1 MADMNPTAAANTANT
16 VTPQN
21 EAEKK
26 PMFWGS
32 QEVFDNLEKFE
43 KISNPT
49 SNDFNFD
56 FWDLQSPV
64 IAEGQSTQEEQWLQQ
79 NEIAAETPV
88 QSSALSDFNF
98 DDVVNSVAEWETSTV
113 ENSQEAWTI
122 ENQEWDSIPST
133 EVSFE
138 QPNVEENPTSD
149 IQNMNLEI
157 PWEDK
162 GARTEDTN
170 LETAPIDLNIGDLPA
185 SEEKNENNEEE
196 QQSET
201 SAIEE
206 SNDFELDIP
215 AQGPSFEEDK
225 EDKPNQTEENIP
237 SFDFDFPWTWT
248 DVVNNEEK
256 NWENIDF
263 APVDDEKND
272 GNNEMLDN
280 QEEEEKQADP
290 VLEVSLDDEDTKES
304 AETEENKEEESIEKE
319 IDTQETTDEENEEN
333 KENDED
339 DEEEDESNEDEE
351 DTDEEEDEEDEDEND
366 EDEEVENKDDEQEDD
381 NDEEE
386 DAESD
391 EDEEEDADEDE
402 QEDDNNELENDNK
415 LADEQNDDLWEEV
428 VETEAEEEN
437 SEDKQEIDE
446 EEKIQKIEE
455 TDDESEENDEEGE
468 ENQTKEETIEEQ
480 SAEEKAALNMEEY
493 DTENL
498 SSLMKQ
504 YRELLNLAK
513 TMIWLEQKINKDE
526 TIAQTEII
534 GNNTEKNMIRYL
546 ISIEWEENQSLIIM
560 RVEKDYARDEESEH
574 KLEFTS
580 EEGDKNLIIKVDD
593 FKLYEEILDLQD
605 PVKQLQVW
613 DKMKKFNFLFQW
625 RLSELEEKM
634 EEIKEMKEKM
644 RAFRDIFRNF

>member
-32 QEVFDNLEKFE
+32 QEVFNNLEKFE

-162 GARTEDTN
+162 GASTEDTN

-225 EDKPNQTEENIP
+225 EDKPNQTEENLP

-272 GNNEMLDN
+272 GNNEMLDD

-304 AETEENKEEESIEKE
+304 AETEENKEEELIEKE
-319 IDTQETTDEENEEN
+319 IDTQETTDEY
-333 KENDED
+333 
-339 DEEEDESNEDEE
+339 
-351 DTDEEEDEEDEDEND
+351 
-366 EDEEVENKDDEQEDD
+366 
-381 NDEEE
+381 
-386 DAESD
+386 
-391 EDEEEDADEDE
+391 
-402 QEDDNNELENDNK
+402 
-415 LADEQNDDLWEEV
+415 
-428 VETEAEEEN
+428 
-437 SEDKQEIDE
+437 DK
-446 EEKIQKIEE
+446 
-455 TDDESEENDEEGE
+455 
-468 ENQTKEETIEEQ
+468 
-480 SAEEKAALNMEEY
+480 
-493 DTENL
+493 
-498 SSLMKQ
+498 
-504 YRELLNLAK
+504 
-513 TMIWLEQKINKDE
+513 
-526 TIAQTEII
+526 
-534 GNNTEKNMIRYL
+534 
-546 ISIEWEENQSLIIM
+546 
-560 RVEKDYARDEESEH
+560 
-574 KLEFTS
+574 
-580 EEGDKNLIIKVDD
+580 
-593 FKLYEEILDLQD
+593 
-605 PVKQLQVW
+605 
-613 DKMKKFNFLFQW
+613 
-625 RLSELEEKM
+625 
-634 EEIKEMKEKM
+634 
-644 RAFRDIFRNF
+644 

>member
-1 MADMNPTAAANTANT
+1 MADMNPTAVANTANT

-304 AETEENKEEESIEKE
+304 AETEENKEEELIEKE
-319 IDTQETTDEENEEN
+319 IDTQETTDEENEENKEN

-351 DTDEEEDEEDEDEND
+351 DTDEEEDEEDEDEKD
-366 EDEEVENKDDEQEDD
+366 EDEEVENKDDEQR
-381 NDEEE
+381 
-386 DAESD
+386 
-391 EDEEEDADEDE
+391 
-402 QEDDNNELENDNK
+402 
-415 LADEQNDDLWEEV
+415 W
-428 VETEAEEEN
+428 
-437 SEDKQEIDE
+437 
-446 EEKIQKIEE
+446 
-455 TDDESEENDEEGE
+455 
-468 ENQTKEETIEEQ
+468 
-480 SAEEKAALNMEEY
+480 
-493 DTENL
+493 
-498 SSLMKQ
+498 
-504 YRELLNLAK
+504 
-513 TMIWLEQKINKDE
+513 
-526 TIAQTEII
+526 
-534 GNNTEKNMIRYL
+534 
-546 ISIEWEENQSLIIM
+546 
-560 RVEKDYARDEESEH
+560 
-574 KLEFTS
+574 
-580 EEGDKNLIIKVDD
+580 
-593 FKLYEEILDLQD
+593 
-605 PVKQLQVW
+605 
-613 DKMKKFNFLFQW
+613 QW
-625 RLSELEEKM
+625 WGRRWGKWW
-634 EEIKEMKEKM
+634 
-644 RAFRDIFRNF
+644 RWRRRRWRWTRRW